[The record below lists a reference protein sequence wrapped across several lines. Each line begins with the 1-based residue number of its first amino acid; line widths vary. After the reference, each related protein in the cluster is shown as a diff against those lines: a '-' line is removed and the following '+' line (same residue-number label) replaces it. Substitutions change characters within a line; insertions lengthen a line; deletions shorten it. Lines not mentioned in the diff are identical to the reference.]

1 MHSLSLPPFPSLL
14 PSPSL
19 LSTNIPDERRTVIS
33 ISVSPI
39 GDLSVCVDEFGRVLL
54 LDNRAMA
61 IRKMWKG
68 TILKYWLFC
77 VLHCKSLKI
86 VPVLYLVYRLS

>member
-1 MHSLSLPPFPSLL
+1 MIVVRHTLSPPLSSPSSPLL
-14 PSPSL
+14 PSL
-19 LSTNIPDERRTVIS
+19 FSTNIPDERRSVIS

-54 LDNRAMA
+54 LDNHAMA

-68 TILKYWLFC
+68 TILANFC
-77 VLHCKSLKI
+77 VLCCKSQKI
-86 VPVLYLVYRLS
+86 VPVL